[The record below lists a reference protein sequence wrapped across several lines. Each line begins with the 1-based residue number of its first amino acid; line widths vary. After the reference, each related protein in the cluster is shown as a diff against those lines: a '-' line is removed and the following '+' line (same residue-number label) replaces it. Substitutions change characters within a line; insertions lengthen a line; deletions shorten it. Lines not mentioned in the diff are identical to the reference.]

1 MVSFD
6 MPSKYFLDNYVFTY
20 YFHIDNV
27 TLFTNDCVEG
37 SSLDVSESP
46 GQMVG
51 QPHHSSS
58 TLYYSNANTQFS
70 SYEVTTQARPVVTHQ
85 QTTGLKPTMSTTPA
99 YEGFEMGQQAVH
111 VGTAVVTAA
120 AAAGRENMA
129 PNAQD
134 MFPGF
139 NLQQQVEYFSFYV
152 IL

>member
-6 MPSKYFLDNYVFTY
+6 IYA
-20 YFHIDNV
+20 IDNV

-111 VGTAVVTAA
+111 VGTAA

>member
-6 MPSKYFLDNYVFTY
+6 IYA
-20 YFHIDNV
+20 IDNV

-51 QPHHSSS
+51 QPHHSTS

-85 QTTGLKPTMSTTPA
+85 QITGLKPTMSTTPA

-111 VGTAVVTAA
+111 VGPAVVTAA